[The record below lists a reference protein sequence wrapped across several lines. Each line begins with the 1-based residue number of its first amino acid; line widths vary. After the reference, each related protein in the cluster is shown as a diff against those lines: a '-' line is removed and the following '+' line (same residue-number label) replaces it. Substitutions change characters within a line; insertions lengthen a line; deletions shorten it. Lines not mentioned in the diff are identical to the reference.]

1 MTEHFKVCDYVFIS
15 NYTRGWGMVRCRVM
29 EEGYK
34 VVPKHR
40 VKNRIDNVKTTCVT
54 RQYCGT
60 VSPYIPVV
68 RVV

>member
-34 VVPKHR
+34 AGPKHR
-40 VKNRIDNVKTTCVT
+40 AINRIGNF
-54 RQYCGT
+54 
-60 VSPYIPVV
+60 
-68 RVV
+68 